1 MKVTKRFYK
10 ENGMWYIDLPEF
22 LEAGLGTKNNLL
34 MVAGADTIINILT
47 DDGTEAVIEFGDER
61 FDGCNVQL
69 DMNEMGKDQALLD
82 AVGHAPVDYGAYYS
96 AYNTQWL
103 GYEFKLSSVWLC
115 PVTEYVFGGKYP
127 ERIYLRVVK

>member
-34 MVAGADTIINILT
+34 MVAGADTLLNILT

-69 DMNEMGKDQALLD
+69 DLNEMGKDQALLD

-127 ERIYLRVVK
+127 ERIYLRVVE

>member
-34 MVAGADTIINILT
+34 MVAGADTLLNILT

>member
-34 MVAGADTIINILT
+34 MVAGADTLLDILS
-47 DDGTEAVIEFGDER
+47 DNGTETTIEFGDEP
-61 FDGCNVQL
+61 FIGHNVQL
-69 DMNEMGKDQALLD
+69 NLIEMGKDQTLLD
-82 AVGHAPVDYGAYYS
+82 AVGHAPVDYGAYYT

-103 GYEFKLSSVWLC
+103 GYEFKISSVWLC
-115 PVTEYVFGGKYP
+115 PVTEYVFNGGYP
-127 ERIYLRVVK
+127 KNIYLRVVK